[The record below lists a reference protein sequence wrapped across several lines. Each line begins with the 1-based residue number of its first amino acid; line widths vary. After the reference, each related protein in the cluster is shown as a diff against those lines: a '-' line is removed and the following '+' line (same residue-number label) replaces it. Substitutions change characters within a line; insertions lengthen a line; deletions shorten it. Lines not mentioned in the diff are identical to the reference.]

1 MEKRQIELKQCPYCG
16 NKKVNLRQ
24 WRGYWYVECGRS
36 YCYPRLYF
44 YHTKEEAIREW
55 NRAWY
60 KRAGYGKKEIERMLN
75 DGKASD

>member
-1 MEKRQIELKQCPYCG
+1 MEKRPIELKQCPYCG
-16 NKKVNLRQ
+16 NRKVNLRQ

-55 NRAWY
+55 NREWY
-60 KRAGYGKKEIERMLN
+60 KRAGYRKKEIERMLN
-75 DGKASD
+75 DGAPD